1 MAIKKWYSV
10 QTAAGAEEKVKYI
23 LEQIKLT
30 DAVLAEKIGQVLVPT
45 HVEVVVKNGHREEKT
60 VHSFPGYVLVELD
73 MDDNLWHLVKTL
85 PNVAKFVGPSN
96 KPSRLADRDVQ
107 KLLNMTIE
115 RPKYRT
121 NIATGDDVKVVSGPF
136 LDFIGKVV
144 EIHPDRGRLK
154 VLLTIFGRETPVE
167 LEFGQAEKVIS

>member
-1 MAIKKWYSV
+1 MATKKWYSV
-10 QTAAGAEEKVKYI
+10 QTAAGAEEKVRDI
-23 LEQIKLT
+23 LEQIKL
-30 DAVLAEKIGQVLVPT
+30 DATLSDKIGQVLVPT
-45 HVEVVVKNGHREEKT
+45 HVEVVVKSGHREEKT

-73 MDDNLWHLVKTL
+73 IDDNLWHLIKTL

-96 KPSRLADRDVQ
+96 RPSRLSDKDVQ
-107 KLLNMTIE
+107 KLLNMTVE

-121 NIATGDDVKVVSGPF
+121 NISIGDDVKVITGPF
-136 LDFIGKVV
+136 IDFIGKVV

-154 VLLTIFGRETPVE
+154 VLLSIFGRETPVE